1 MKHVF
6 MSLVL
11 ALCAALSATAQIGY
25 QVSLLDKATGEAR
38 ANETVSVVAEITDS
52 DGAVILSQTQSVRS
66 NDQGVLSLT
75 LGNSSTFDNAD
86 WGKLPF
92 YISATVD
99 GTLLGKSQILNV
111 PVAEHAKHWGTLTKE
126 ILMSKTWSCTE
137 ISPDV
142 TGPEPSFIRKWTF
155 NESSYVYECIDP
167 DGYKSTYTGSY
178 YIYGDIVFSEND
190 GWFFYYPEKGW
201 LYKGN
206 YHGDTKGYIYK

>member
-6 MSLVL
+6 MLVL

-137 ISPDV
+137 CCSE
-142 TGPEPSFIRKWTF
+142 GCHEYLYKLTF
-155 NESSYVYECIDP
+155 NESSYVYEYIYP
-167 DGYKSTYTGSY
+167 DGSKETTTGIY
-178 YIYGDIVFSEND
+178 YICGDIVLCENYNEC
-190 GWFFYYPEKGW
+190 FYHPEKGW
-201 LYKGN
+201 LYN
-206 YHGDTKGYIYK
+206 GYEGRIYK

>member
-6 MSLVL
+6 MLVL
-11 ALCAALSATAQIGY
+11 ALCAVLSATAQIGY
-25 QVSLLDKATGEAR
+25 QVSLLDKVTGEAR

-126 ILMSKTWSCTE
+126 ILMSKTWSYTVYNDSGGVE
-137 ISPDV
+137 
-142 TGPEPSFIRKWTF
+142 FLYKLTF
-155 NESSYVYECIDP
+155 NESSYVKERFYYGMSEVDK
-167 DGYKSTYTGSY
+167 DTVTGIY
-178 YIYGDIVFSEND
+178 YICGDIVLCEND
-190 GWFFYYPEKGW
+190 KEIFYYPEKGW
-201 LYKGN
+201 LFDGYKM
-206 YHGDTKGYIYK
+206 YK

>member
-126 ILMSKTWSCTE
+126 ILMSKTWSCTVYG
-137 ISPDV
+137 SANV
-142 TGPEPSFIRKWTF
+142 YYSCKYTF
-155 NESSYVYECIDP
+155 NESSYVYEYIDSYGKN
-167 DGYKSTYTGSY
+167 DTSTGIY
-178 YIYGDIVFSEND
+178 YIYGDIVWCERD
-190 GWFFYYPEKGW
+190 TFFYHPEKGW
-201 LYKGN
+201 LFSIFNETYK
-206 YHGDTKGYIYK
+206 